1 VAYSHPEAPIE
12 VDSIAFG
19 RNYFNGENED
29 NDERAQILAE
39 AAMFKELA
47 SDYMHPEAKVEN
59 IDSTVFGRN
68 YFNRPDAP
76 ELSSMDEAEERV
88 QILADVALLKK
99 HAASYCHPEAPVV
112 VDCTAFGRNY
122 FTATCDMDEEERAQ
136 ILAEAAMFKKLAS
149 DYMHPE
155 AKVENTD
162 ATLFGRNYFNRSD
175 APELFSMDEADER
188 AQILADATLLKKQD
202 TNYAHPESPVEVD
215 CTAFGR
221 NYFTTTFDVDEDEE
235 ERAKILAEAAMFKKL
250 ASDYT
255 HPEAKVENT
264 DATLF
269 GRNYFNRSDAPEL
282 SSMDAAEERAQILA
296 DVAILKKRATN
307 YAHPESPMEVDSTV
321 FGRNYFTA
329 TYDMNEDEEERA
341 QILADSAMFK
351 KLASDYLH
359 PEAKVENCDATLFG
373 RNYFIRPDASEL
385 SSMDEAEE
393 RAQILADAALLKQ
406 SAVSCSHPEA
416 PIIVDSTAFGRNYF
430 TAPSCT
436 DEDEDERAQ
445 ILAEAGILK
454 QLSIGYLHPEAKV
467 ESTDAALFGRNYFN
481 RPDAPK
487 IISNEEAEERACVLS
502 EVEALKKVATDYAHP
517 EVGVTTSD
525 STAFARNF
533 FHTAAVSDDSK
544 ISSHAEDCLE
554 APVHDEEHIDHH
566 DHEMFEFDDYD
577 QFTDMRQELNY
588 LNQPKKPLPH
598 AASFADFAH
607 STIEIKGDDEEG
619 HLSRS
624 PSCVAFF
631 NYF

>member
-282 SSMDAAEERAQILA
+282 SSMDAAEERAQILT
-296 DVAILKKRATN
+296 DVAILKKKATN
-307 YAHPESPMEVDSTV
+307 YAHPESPIEVDSTA
-321 FGRNYFTA
+321 FGRDYFTGPSCA
-329 TYDMNEDEEERA
+329 DKDEEERA
-341 QILADSAMFK
+341 QILVEAAMLK
-351 KLASDYLH
+351 QLSIDYLH
-359 PEAKVENCDATLFG
+359 PEAKLKNIDATLFG
-373 RNYFIRPDASEL
+373 RNYF
-385 SSMDEAEE
+385 
-393 RAQILADAALLKQ
+393 
-406 SAVSCSHPEA
+406 
-416 PIIVDSTAFGRNYF
+416 
-430 TAPSCT
+430 
-436 DEDEDERAQ
+436 
-445 ILAEAGILK
+445 
-454 QLSIGYLHPEAKV
+454 
-467 ESTDAALFGRNYFN
+467 N
-481 RPDAPK
+481 RSDAPVT
-487 IISNEEAEERACVLS
+487 ISNEEAEERACVLS